1 MENVE
6 RQKICRRGALWGVD
20 IYTDD
25 SDPLAAAIHAGW
37 IRGDWGEGVDAS
49 IIEFPNASGS
59 AEGVSN
65 PAATTSSAS
74 TISVRPT
81 QPLIPPSGKDLHLTL
96 LILPA
101 LKRYASQ
108 VRHGIKSRAWG
119 DTHDGMSFRIEKMS
133 WVDEGAGYGEERG
146 AEARRKRMKTRQSM
160 TPGPPLRLT
169 TTITPKVDFTKAKL
183 AGPAS
188 G

>member
-1 MENVE
+1 MGNVE
-6 RQKICRRGALWGVD
+6 REKICRRGALWGVD

-49 IIEFPNASGS
+49 IVEF
-59 AEGVSN
+59 SN
-65 PAATTSSAS
+65 MPAAVEDVGNPTTTSSTGSA
-74 TISVRPT
+74 ISVRPP
-81 QPLIPPSGKDLHLTL
+81 QPLVPPSGKDLHLTL

-119 DTHDGMSFRIEKMS
+119 DTHDGMSFRIEKIS

-160 TPGPPLRLT
+160 APGPPLRLT
-169 TTITPKVDFTKAKL
+169 TIMTPKVDFPKAKL
-183 AGPAS
+183 ASPTS

>member
-1 MENVE
+1 MEKSE
-6 RQKICRRGALWGVD
+6 REKICRRGALWGVD

-49 IIEFPNASGS
+49 IVELTTVPALN
-59 AEGVSN
+59 EGVGN
-65 PAATTSSAS
+65 AAVAS
-74 TISVRPT
+74 PTESVISVRPT
-81 QPLIPPSGKDLHLTL
+81 QSLIPPSGKDLHLTL

-101 LKRYASQ
+101 LRRYASQ

-119 DTHDGMSFRIEKMS
+119 DTHDGMSFKIEKLS

-160 TPGPPLRLT
+160 APGPPLRLT
-169 TTITPKVDFTKAKL
+169 ASAIPKVDYTKAMI
-183 AGPAS
+183 ASPAS